1 VVEIINSAG
10 GASEVDIIDCL
21 QYLYR
26 ERGLKPGTKNGP
38 RHFSWFPTVVGDY
51 FRRKREREETADPVG
66 SRGWSE
72 RRAGHLGKEEFDFLT
87 DAIEI
92 NQTN

>member
-1 VVEIINSAG
+1 VVEIMNSAG

-51 FRRKREREETADPVG
+51 FRRKRQREETADPVG
-66 SRGWSE
+66 
-72 RRAGHLGKEEFDFLT
+72 AQCDVGHLGKEEFDFLT

-92 NQTN
+92 DQTN